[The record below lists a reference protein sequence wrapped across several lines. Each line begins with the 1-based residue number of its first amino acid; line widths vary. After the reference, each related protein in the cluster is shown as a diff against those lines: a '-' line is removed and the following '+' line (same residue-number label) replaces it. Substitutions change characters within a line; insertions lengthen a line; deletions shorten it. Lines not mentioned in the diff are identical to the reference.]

1 MDQRLSVL
9 AGLLVGA
16 GAMYFLDPDRGRRR
30 RSTASDRFLHL
41 SRTAGD
47 AAGKTSRDLSNRVQ
61 GLVALSRSRLHPEP
75 VDDLTLVERVRA
87 RLGRVVSHPGS
98 IEVGADQ
105 GRVTLSG
112 PILSHE
118 ADALVRATRAVAG
131 VAGVEDRLERHGQA
145 EHVPGLQG
153 GRRVAGSWSDRLP
166 SADTPAARVLTG
178 MAGAALLLAGASR
191 RDWLGASLG
200 AVGLGLLGRGVA
212 NLDLQK
218 LDLQNLDV
226 KGLVGAATGRQTIEA
241 VQTVTITA
249 PVRQVYEA
257 FSHYEHFP
265 RFMSH
270 VKEVRDL
277 GDGHSHW
284 VMEGP
289 AGVAVEWDS
298 ELTRQK
304 PERLLAWSSL
314 AGAAVENSGELRFQ
328 ENYDHSTR
336 VTVRISYRPPGGELG
351 HAVAA
356 LFGRDPKQQ
365 LDDDLARMKTFIET
379 GVPPVDAA
387 QSGGGAEPPAASS
400 QSH

>member
-1 MDQRLSVL
+1 
-9 AGLLVGA
+9 
-16 GAMYFLDPDRGRRR
+16 
-30 RSTASDRFLHL
+30 
-41 SRTAGD
+41 
-47 AAGKTSRDLSNRVQ
+47 
-61 GLVALSRSRLHPEP
+61 
-75 VDDLTLVERVRA
+75 
-87 RLGRVVSHPGS
+87 
-98 IEVGADQ
+98 
-105 GRVTLSG
+105 
-112 PILSHE
+112 
-118 ADALVRATRAVAG
+118 
-131 VAGVEDRLERHGQA
+131 
-145 EHVPGLQG
+145 
-153 GRRVAGSWSDRLP
+153 
-166 SADTPAARVLTG
+166 

-212 NLDLQK
+212 DLDI
-218 LDLQNLDV
+218 QNLDV

-241 VQTVTITA
+241 VQTVTVAA

-265 RFMSH
+265 HFMSH

-284 VMEGP
+284 VVEGP
-289 AGVAVEWDS
+289 AGVTVEWDS
-298 ELTRQK
+298 EITRQE

-314 AGAAVENSGELRFQ
+314 PGAAVENSGELRFQ
-328 ENYDHSTR
+328 ENHDHSTR

-379 GVPPVDAA
+379 GVPPADAA